1 MGPILL
7 AMCDG
12 ERDLI
17 RIYLIA
23 VGAAVLAAIPMT
35 MAWGGAGAA
44 AGPLVSASLIGL
56 MSRRYARRELGVEI
70 MAVPARSGAP
80 A

>member
-1 MGPILL
+1 
-7 AMCDG
+7 
-12 ERDLI
+12 
-17 RIYLIA
+17 
-23 VGAAVLAAIPMT
+23 VLAAIPMT